1 MGLLDSLFGKKDKKQ
16 KRADFSNVS
25 SGSSSTAPAARKPE
39 IDTPVTPTSAT
50 PAAPAATEYEI
61 KSGDSLSAIAKR
73 FYGDATQWRKIYDAN
88 RDVMGDDPDK
98 IYPGQKITIPNAAGE
113 PDKPDFG
120 NVSNV

>member
-25 SGSSSTAPAARKPE
+25 SGSSSTAPEARKPE
-39 IDTPVTPTSAT
+39 INTPVTPTSAT
-50 PAAPAATEYEI
+50 PAATEYEI
-61 KSGDSLSAIAKR
+61 RSGDSLSAIAKR

-88 RDVMGDDPDK
+88 RDVLGDDPDK
-98 IYPGQKITIPNAAGE
+98 IYPGQKITIPNAAGG

>member
-50 PAAPAATEYEI
+50 PAATEYEI
-61 KSGDSLSAIAKR
+61 RSGDSLSAIAKR

-88 RDVMGDDPDK
+88 RDVLGDDPDK
-98 IYPGQKITIPNAAGE
+98 IYPGQKITIPNAAGG